1 MSKYSLFFQKVFIE
15 NKLSKNVF
23 ILLLFLHFALNLS
36 AQRIIYEYRYAP
48 TLGRHLR
55 DGVNAWSK
63 GLASHASLS
72 AEVDKRRS
80 EFFTALK
87 SSSPNL
93 SEKEKIYFETL
104 MGKDIMILF
113 DYKNTKMRFGDK
125 TPINFFETFFG
136 KIDGGIHSLAEDH
149 FEEFAD
155 TYIFHEKKLLNGNI
169 LNFNA
174 DLFLEAFNK
183 ALPEYKSYCIVRD
196 WIEFEEQNVQ
206 IGSNDDRNKHFII
219 GTTVIYCKRPL
230 SLEEGEEYYNQ
241 LSKALG
247 KNNMNRIYD
256 LFRKAFNIN
265 AGFKLNLNKLSQSE
279 INEIFNTLNATL
291 TKNTIY
297 THYSGSFDQ
306 DCSPMSHKFFHDLF
320 RYNLEL
326 SEERLVFNVVKNY
339 THCKRDL
346 HCAYQLYKNLEDVF
360 GKTAVDSVLNKIY
373 KSKKVFDK
381 DGDYIWSY
389 RLEQPVKIRGKN
401 VFALQ
406 TAFLGSL
413 FEKHPE
419 KFASFLLRYS
429 KNEKIKSIS
438 DLKSHGEDQ
447 FIKGIDKGLFDYLE
461 HPMSNFSG
469 ILESIYTEIH
479 IKRFDYSILEKL
491 PGAYT
496 GDPDYFYKKS
506 SINSDTFQIYT
517 ILSSHNPQDNYK
529 FINSIGRGICLM
541 VERSKGKLPENI
553 KVNLTVNDRID
564 HSFSFGNNSDY
575 RTLTYNENGK
585 ISNID
590 VSSILSKYSHCCLYE
605 QYFREIEL
613 KEQENKDLNKSI
625 EYERKKN
632 TYFFQKDIKAKIN
645 VLNNW
650 YNQIEKDKGKRSS
663 NWARTR
669 AEEILFLNDF
679 FEPIFGTTF
688 KSMDHANRKIFL
700 ADLELIY
707 NTKSY
712 SKSLNSNILSL
723 LKKFIHASE
732 NQHKSMSNLY
742 FNENE
747 KLRNQFILKKSKL
760 EEVVKLNKKT
770 EEASRIINDS
780 VLYYENLVHPSELE
794 NLKELKA
801 KARKIYG
808 Y

>member
-1 MSKYSLFFQKVFIE
+1 LTKYSLSIQNVFIE
-15 NKLSKNVF
+15 NKLSKNIF

-87 SSSPNL
+87 SDSPNL
-93 SEKEKIYFETL
+93 AEKEKIYFETL

-219 GTTVIYCKRPL
+219 GTTVTYCKRPL
-230 SLEEGEEYYNQ
+230 SLEDGEQYYNQ

-265 AGFKLNLNKLSQSE
+265 VDFKLNLSRLSPTE
-279 INEIFNTLNATL
+279 INEIFTTLNTTL

-297 THYSGSFDQ
+297 THYSGSFEQ

-320 RYNLEL
+320 RYNLES

-360 GKTAVDSVLNKIY
+360 GITTVDSVLNNIY

-469 ILESIYTEIH
+469 ILESIYTEI
-479 IKRFDYSILEKL
+479 INKRFPYYDYQKISEN
-491 PGAYT
+491 
-496 GDPDYFYKKS
+496 YFYKE
-506 SINSDTFQIYT
+506 INDKSDTFEVFIPLNDTEVENHYKNIHDFEKVMCKFFKHERVPIPNVFKVCLTLEDKIYKKYLLDKNT
-517 ILSSHNPQDNYK
+517 GYKIMK
-529 FINSIGRGICLM
+529 FID
-541 VERSKGKLPENI
+541 KGLLIEVDITK
-553 KVNLTVNDRID
+553 
-564 HSFSFGNNSDY
+564 Y
-575 RTLTYNENGK
+575 
-585 ISNID
+585 
-590 VSSILSKYSHCCLYE
+590 LSKYHYSCIYDYLFME
-605 QYFREIEL
+605 RADFAPSKTPPTFIFPKNNSTE
-613 KEQENKDLNKSI
+613 KSAV
-625 EYERKKN
+625 N
-632 TYFFQKDIKAKIN
+632 
-645 VLNNW
+645 
-650 YNQIEKDKGKRSS
+650 
-663 NWARTR
+663 
-669 AEEILFLNDF
+669 
-679 FEPIFGTTF
+679 
-688 KSMDHANRKIFL
+688 
-700 ADLELIY
+700 
-707 NTKSY
+707 
-712 SKSLNSNILSL
+712 
-723 LKKFIHASE
+723 
-732 NQHKSMSNLY
+732 
-742 FNENE
+742 
-747 KLRNQFILKKSKL
+747 KKSK
-760 EEVVKLNKKT
+760 KN
-770 EEASRIINDS
+770 
-780 VLYYENLVHPSELE
+780 
-794 NLKELKA
+794 
-801 KARKIYG
+801 
-808 Y
+808 